1 MNLTQKQIDYIGLK
15 LKEYNN
21 ISINTGNLKGNKLKE
36 FEKHFIIK
44 KEPFGYYNFK
54 IKTT

>member
-1 MNLTQKQIDYIGLK
+1 MNLTQKQIDYIRLK